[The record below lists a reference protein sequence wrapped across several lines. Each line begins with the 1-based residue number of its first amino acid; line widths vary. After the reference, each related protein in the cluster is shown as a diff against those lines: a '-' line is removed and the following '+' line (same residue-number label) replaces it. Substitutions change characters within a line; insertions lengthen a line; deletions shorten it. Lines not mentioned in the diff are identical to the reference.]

1 MEEPSP
7 WWLVE
12 LFLTLVGSG
21 HSSTSKVRGA
31 LTLVGTGQSSSSQV
45 MEEPLPWWVVGTH
58 PAVRLWRSLTL
69 VGSGHSSTSK
79 IRGALTLV
87 GSGDSSSSKV
97 MEEPHLGGWW
107 SPYLGG

>member
-1 MEEPSP
+1 MEDTSP
-7 WWLVE
+7 WWVVE

-58 PAVRLWRSLTL
+58 PAVRLWRSPYL
-69 VGSGHSSTSK
+69 VGSGHSSNN
-79 IRGALTLV
+79 
-87 GSGDSSSSKV
+87 KV
-97 MEEPHLGGWW
+97 MEELNLGG
-107 SPYLGG
+107 